1 MSIQTFSSREFT
13 RDVAA
18 AKQAANEG
26 IVFITDRGKP
36 AFALLKI
43 DDYYRIVGKEER
55 TLLDVMDE
63 IPGGDSIEFDPPR
76 LNISLRSPRF
86 K

>member
-18 AKQAANEG
+18 AKQAANVST
-26 IVFITDRGKP
+26 VFITDRGKP
-36 AFALLKI
+36 AFALLNI
-43 DDYYRIVGKEER
+43 DDYYRIVGEKAGS
-55 TLLDVMDE
+55 LLDVMDS
-63 IPGGDSIEFDPPR
+63 IPSANNVEFNAPR
-76 LNISLRSPRF
+76 LNMRLSNPRF